1 MPQQTESEKYLDQ
14 PACALLA
21 AAGFSVPTNHRNA
34 WRLFVALGDELFE
47 RECLSAAAVREMTA
61 EQRDALKESVLDRL
75 AAHR

>member
-1 MPQQTESEKYLDQ
+1 MPQTDAKVWLGET
-14 PACALLA
+14 ACRLLT

-47 RECLSAAAVREMTA
+47 RESISVQAVREMTDA
-61 EQRDALKESVLDRL
+61 QRDALKAAVLDRL

>member
-1 MPQQTESEKYLDQ
+1 MPQQTEAEIWLGE
-14 PACALLA
+14 AARNLLA

-47 RECLSAAAVREMTA
+47 RECLSVAAVREMTA